1 MAEIEMKPETDPLGW
16 RLNEDLEFINRSQRL
31 HKLGRQYVWRPPTDV
46 YENEENVYIR
56 VEISGMKNGDFSV
69 TLDDRVLTIRGV
81 RTEKAEQRAYHQMEI
96 RFGEFATKV
105 EIPSPI
111 AHDKIQAEYDDGF
124 LLVTLPKAKPRRI
137 GIG

>member
-1 MAEIEMKPETDPLGW
+1 M
-16 RLNEDLEFINRSQRL
+16 
-31 HKLGRQYVWRPPTDV
+31 GRQYVWRPPTDV

-96 RFGEFATKV
+96 RFGEF
-105 EIPSPI
+105 
-111 AHDKIQAEYDDGF
+111 
-124 LLVTLPKAKPRRI
+124 
-137 GIG
+137 

>member
-1 MAEIEMKPETDPLGW
+1 MVEIDMKPDSDPLGW
-16 RLNEDLEFINRSQRL
+16 KLNEDLEFINRSQRL
-31 HKLGRQYVWRPPTDV
+31 HKSGRQYVWRPPTDV
-46 YENEENVYIR
+46 YENEEEVYVR
-56 VEISGMKNGDFSV
+56 VEISGMKDGEFSI
-69 TLDDRVLTIRGV
+69 TLDDRVLTIQGV
-81 RTEKAEQRAYHQMEI
+81 RIEKVERRAYHQMEI

-111 AHDKIQAEYDDGF
+111 AHKEIRAVYDDGF